1 MMRHEIDH
9 TELMQY
15 IDGELTTQESARIE
29 AHLATCTEC
38 SREVA
43 IFGAMKAEL
52 RGLTSDA
59 PPAPSVW
66 NGVRR
71 RVVRPLGWLFL
82 VGGVVAWLAMALH
95 AFLTAPGAFWEKLA
109 AGSIWIGLLLLLL
122 MVGMERYQD
131 WKTDPYREIE
141 R

>member
-1 MMRHEIDH
+1 MRHELDH
-9 TELMQY
+9 AELMRY
-15 IDGELTTQESARIE
+15 IDGELTMQESARVE
-29 AHLATCTEC
+29 AHLAICTEC

-43 IFGAMKAEL
+43 IFRALKTEM
-52 RGLTSDA
+52 RGLASE
-59 PPAPSVW
+59 APSASSVW
-66 NGVRR
+66 VGVRR
-71 RVVRPLGWLFL
+71 RVVRPLGWFFL
-82 VGGVVAWLAMALH
+82 ISGAVAWIAMALY

-109 AGSIWIGLLLLLL
+109 AGSIWIGLILLLL

>member
-1 MMRHEIDH
+1 MRHELDH
-9 TELMQY
+9 TELMRY
-15 IDGELTTQESARIE
+15 IDGELTTQESVRVE

-43 IFGAMKAEL
+43 IFGALRTEM
-52 RGLTSDA
+52 RGLASEA
-59 PPAPSVW
+59 ASAPSVW
-66 NGVRR
+66 VGVRR
-71 RVVRPLGWLFL
+71 RVVRPLGWFFL
-82 VGGVVAWLAMALH
+82 IGGVVAWFAMALF
-95 AFLTAPGAFWEKLA
+95 AFQTAPGAFWEKLA
-109 AGSIWIGLLLLLL
+109 AGSIWIGLILLLL